1 MNPVN
6 PSEESKMGKKISPV
20 DVVRLHPD
28 QLERVVGKNA
38 IDACLLDGLKW
49 GFALHPEEARNTMSV
64 EGNDELEI
72 DWKEDGQFEDVRVA
86 IEQYT
91 VQSNFPIAGNAEHLI
106 SFRRL
111 INAQSDEVRNGPAW
125 QLGAS
130 THLKTLFSA

>member
-1 MNPVN
+1 MFTIN

-28 QLERVVGKNA
+28 QLERVVGKSPV
-38 IDACLLDGLKW
+38 DANLLEGLKW
-49 GFALHPEEARNTMSV
+49 GFALHPEEARNTMIV
-64 EGNDELEI
+64 DGAEELEI
-72 DWKEDGQFEDVRVA
+72 DWKEEGAFDDVRVA

-111 INAQSDEVRNGPAW
+111 INAQSDDVRNGTAW

-130 THLKTLFSA
+130 THLKTLFS